1 MALLTQA
8 GSSSSVTA
16 PAPSGA
22 EAVVAAAASDA
33 PPAMRSFSELNL
45 HPSLIRSLA
54 ALAITAPTAIQALTI
69 PHILR
74 GRDVIGGART
84 GSGKTLSFALPIL
97 HQLTRDMVSG
107 FAIVLTPTREL
118 GVQLHEQFVAVAAG
132 AASGSGLAGMRCALV
147 LGGMDMQAQA
157 TELARGLPHVIVA
170 TPGRLCDLL
179 RSQGDAAYGLSRCR
193 FVVLD
198 EADRLLTPTFAPELQ
213 YLFSVLPPARQRQT
227 LLFTATLTAEVEQLV
242 KREPVEGKEPPLVC
256 KIEGDTTTPPTL
268 QQRYLFLPSHVREPY
283 LLHLLR
289 HAPCDE
295 APSKGRRDDKQDDDD
310 DDDDSKPVPPTIIF
324 TARCRTAAL
333 LSKMLE
339 ELGIASVSLHSRLTQ
354 PQRLANL
361 AAFRAQRVKLLIAT
375 DVASRGLDVPEVRM
389 VVNWDLPLAWQDY
402 VHRVGRTAR
411 NGRPGWAVSF
421 VTERDV
427 ELVQGIEEHVGV
439 KMEEMTYTEDKV
451 LEKLNAVSAAKR
463 VATMALHDGKFEER
477 EERNRTKAAMRQDQ
491 SGKAKKTASSS
502 SLKAKMKT
510 TTAGSSAGRRA
521 KVEAS

>member
-1 MALLTQA
+1 MASTTASTSASASA
-8 GSSSSVTA
+8 GSVQGVETL
-16 PAPSGA
+16 
-22 EAVVAAAASDA
+22 AS
-33 PPAMRSFSELNL
+33 PPALRSFAELSL
-45 HPSLIRSLA
+45 HPSLTRSLA
-54 ALAITAPTAIQALTI
+54 ALAITTPTPIQALTI

-84 GSGKTLSFALPIL
+84 GSGKTLAFALPIL
-97 HQLTRDMVSG
+97 HQLTRDMVGG

-132 AASGSGLAGMRCALV
+132 AASGSGLAGLRCALV
-147 LGGMDMQAQA
+147 LGGMDMQSQA

-179 RSQGDAAYGLSRCR
+179 RSEGDGAYGLQRCK

-242 KREPVEGKEPPLVC
+242 KKKPAEGKEPPLIC
-256 KIEGDTTTPPTL
+256 KIEGDTSTPPTL
-268 QQRYLFLPSHVREPY
+268 RQRYLFLPSHVREPY

-289 HAPCDE
+289 HAPCDQI
-295 APSKGRRDDKQDDDD
+295 ARLKDDEGDDDD
-310 DDDDSKPVPPTIIF
+310 DRPVPPTIIF

-339 ELGIASVSLHSRLTQ
+339 ELGIASVALHSRLTQ

-361 AAFRAQRVKLLIAT
+361 ATFRAQRVKLLIAT

-411 NGRPGWAVSF
+411 NGREGWAVSF

-439 KMEEMTYTEDKV
+439 KMEELTYSEEKV
-451 LEKLNAVSAAKR
+451 LEKLNTVSAAKR
-463 VATMALHDGKFEER
+463 VATMSLHDGKFEER
-477 EERNRTKAAMRQDQ
+477 EERNRAKAAATTAGKP
-491 SGKAKKTASSS
+491 SKKAKR
-502 SLKAKMKT
+502 KAAGKSGHP
-510 TTAGSSAGRRA
+510 AGSSAASKA
-521 KVEAS
+521 KAAVS

>member
-1 MALLTQA
+1 MASTTASTSASASA
-8 GSSSSVTA
+8 GSEQGVETL
-16 PAPSGA
+16 
-22 EAVVAAAASDA
+22 AS
-33 PPAMRSFSELNL
+33 PPALRSFAELSL
-45 HPSLIRSLA
+45 HPSLTRSLA
-54 ALAITAPTAIQALTI
+54 ALAITTPTPIQALTI

-84 GSGKTLSFALPIL
+84 GSGKTLAFALPIL
-97 HQLTRDMVSG
+97 HQLTRDMVGG

-132 AASGSGLAGMRCALV
+132 AASGSGLAGLRCALV
-147 LGGMDMQAQA
+147 LGGMDMQSQA

-179 RSQGDAAYGLSRCR
+179 RSEGDGAYGLQRCK

-242 KREPVEGKEPPLVC
+242 KKKPAEGKEPPLIC
-256 KIEGDTTTPPTL
+256 KIEGELKD
-268 QQRYLFLPSHVREPY
+268 
-283 LLHLLR
+283 
-289 HAPCDE
+289 DE
-295 APSKGRRDDKQDDDD
+295 GDDDD
-310 DDDDSKPVPPTIIF
+310 DRPVPPTIIF

-339 ELGIASVSLHSRLTQ
+339 ELGIASVALHSRLTQ

-361 AAFRAQRVKLLIAT
+361 ATFRAQRVKLLIAT

-411 NGRPGWAVSF
+411 NGREGWAVSF

-439 KMEEMTYTEDKV
+439 KMEELTYSEEKV
-451 LEKLNAVSAAKR
+451 LEKLNTVSAAKR
-463 VATMALHDGKFEER
+463 VATMSLHDGKFEER
-477 EERNRTKAAMRQDQ
+477 EERNRAKAAATTAGKP
-491 SGKAKKTASSS
+491 SKKAKRKAAGKTGHP
-502 SLKAKMKT
+502 
-510 TTAGSSAGRRA
+510 AGSSAASKA
-521 KVEAS
+521 KAAVS

>member
-1 MALLTQA
+1 MSTSGPSLHENG
-8 GSSSSVTA
+8 GS
-16 PAPSGA
+16 
-22 EAVVAAAASDA
+22 AAIS
-33 PPAMRSFSELNL
+33 SFSELKL
-45 HPSLIRSLA
+45 HPSLVRSLGS
-54 ALAITAPTAIQALTI
+54 LAISVPTPIQALTI
-69 PHILR
+69 PHILQ

-84 GSGKTLSFALPIL
+84 GSGKTLAFALPIL

-107 FAIVLTPTREL
+107 FAVVLTPTREL

-132 AASGSGLAGMRCALV
+132 AASGSGLAGLRCALV
-147 LGGMDMQAQA
+147 LGGMDMQSQA
-157 TELARGLPHVIVA
+157 AELSRGLPHVIVA

-179 RSQGDAAYGLSRCR
+179 RSGGDGAYGLQRCR

-198 EADRLLTPTFAPELQ
+198 EADRLLTPSFAPELQ

-242 KREPVEGKEPPLVC
+242 KKTPAEGKEPPLVC

-268 QQRYLFLPSHVREPY
+268 RQRYLFLPSHVREPY
-283 LLHLLR
+283 LYHLLR
-289 HAPCDE
+289 NAPCDDI
-295 APSKGRRDDKQDDDD
+295 AANDDDD
-310 DDDDSKPVPPTIIF
+310 DEEQVVPPTIIF
-324 TARCRTAAL
+324 TSRCRTAAL
-333 LSKMLE
+333 LQKMLE
-339 ELGIASVSLHSRLTQ
+339 ELGIASVALHSRLTQ

-361 AAFRAQRVKLLIAT
+361 NNFRAQRVKLLIAT

-411 NGRPGWAVSF
+411 NGRAGWAVSF

-439 KMEEMTYTEDKV
+439 KMEELQYDEEKV
-451 LEKLNAVSAAKR
+451 LEKLNSVSAAKR

-477 EERNRTKAAMRQDQ
+477 EERNRAKAAVHSSRGSKTKRSYGDSAST
-491 SGKAKKTASSS
+491 SG
-502 SLKAKMKT
+502 
-510 TTAGSSAGRRA
+510 GSSKKSKSSQMSGSRA
-521 KVEAS
+521 KSSIVSGN

>member
-1 MALLTQA
+1 MASTQA
-8 GSSSSVTA
+8 GTSSTA
-16 PAPSGA
+16 EMSGA
-22 EAVVAAAASDA
+22 ASSTEV
-33 PPAMRSFSELNL
+33 PPTLRSFSELSL
-45 HPSLIRSLA
+45 HPSLVRSLA
-54 ALAITAPTAIQALTI
+54 SLAITVPTPIQALTI
-69 PHILR
+69 PHILG

-84 GSGKTLSFALPIL
+84 GSGKTLAFALPIL

-107 FAIVLTPTREL
+107 FAIILTPTREL

-179 RSQGDAAYGLSRCR
+179 RSQGDGAYGLSRCR

-198 EADRLLTPTFAPELQ
+198 EADRLLTPTFAPELK
-213 YLFSVLPPARQRQT
+213 YLFSILPPARQRQT

-242 KREPVEGKEPPLVC
+242 RRQPVEGKEPPLVC

-295 APSKGRRDDKQDDDD
+295 GLSGKDAGDDDD
-310 DDDDSKPVPPTIIF
+310 DETRPVPPTIIF

-361 AAFRAQRVKLLIAT
+361 ASFRAQRVKLLIAT

-411 NGRPGWAVSF
+411 NGRTGWAVSF

-439 KMEEMTYTEDKV
+439 KMEEMTFTEDKV

-463 VATMALHDGKFEER
+463 VATMALHDDKFEER
-477 EERNRTKAAMRQDQ
+477 EDRNKGKAAMRQEAA
-491 SGKAKKTASSS
+491 GKSKKPKTGKTKKSIASSAS
-502 SLKAKMKT
+502 TADSGKT
-510 TTAGSSAGRRA
+510 TTGGSAARRA
-521 KVEAS
+521 KVAAS

>member
-1 MALLTQA
+1 M
-8 GSSSSVTA
+8 
-16 PAPSGA
+16 
-22 EAVVAAAASDA
+22 AASA
-33 PPAMRSFSELNL
+33 AEEPQPSMQSFSELQL

-54 ALAITAPTAIQALTI
+54 SLSITIPTPIQASTI
-69 PHILR
+69 PPILQ

-84 GSGKTLSFALPIL
+84 GSGKTLAFALPIL
-97 HQLTRDMVSG
+97 HQLTRDMVRG

-132 AASGSGLAGMRCALV
+132 AGTGSGLAGLRCALV

-157 TELARGLPHVIVA
+157 TELARGLPHIIVA

-179 RSQGDAAYGLSRCR
+179 RSEGDDAYGLHRCKY
-193 FVVLD
+193 VVLD
-198 EADRLLTPTFAPELQ
+198 EADRLLTATFAPELQ

-242 KREPVEGKEPPLVC
+242 NRPPAEGKQPPLVC

-268 QQRYLFLPSHVREPY
+268 RQKYLFLPSHVREPY
-283 LLHLLR
+283 LYHLLR
-289 HAPCDE
+289 HAPCNETKRRRLRKEGGVGGGGSDDE
-295 APSKGRRDDKQDDDD
+295 EDEDGETA
-310 DDDDSKPVPPTIIF
+310 VPPTIIF

-361 AAFRAQRVKLLIAT
+361 NTFRSQQIKLLIAT

-389 VVNWDLPLAWQDY
+389 VVNWDVPLAWQDY

-411 NGRPGWAVSF
+411 NGREGWAVSF

-427 ELVQGIEEHVGV
+427 DVVQGIEEHIGC
-439 KMEEMTYTEDKV
+439 KMEELVYDEEEV
-451 LEKLNAVSAAKR
+451 LQKLNAVSAAKR
-463 VATMALHDGKFEER
+463 VASMALHDDKFEER
-477 EERNRTKAAMRQDQ
+477 EERNRKKQLMVAVAAASGTSKKTKKTDKK
-491 SGKAKKTASSS
+491 KAKSSS
-502 SLKAKMKT
+502 AQPLSKA
-510 TTAGSSAGRRA
+510 RA
-521 KVEAS
+521 A